1 LLLCA
6 AGLHGS
12 SFYKWFYR
20 VALCLSASSE
30 VARSLVKSKR
40 LARALVE
47 LWSPHYGGGVS
58 LQNYAFAIH
67 LMSRGNG
74 IGNPRLAQSLR
85 TKSSFKYAERAS
97 VDSTR
102 STKTQS
108 SSTLTTRVPHAR
120 AYRELVKAATSTILS
135 FSSTRPNASTKARPS
150 GPRFL
155 SRVSASMTRSHG
167 VPAAPRTDSG
177 LE

>member
-1 LLLCA
+1 MVLPC
-6 AGLHGS
+6 
-12 SFYKWFYR
+12 
-20 VALCLSASSE
+20 
-30 VARSLVKSKR
+30 RSLLERVLRGCKVTCQKQAPS
-40 LARALVE
+40 ARARGTMEPTLR
-47 LWSPHYGGGVS
+47 GGGVS